1 MNETELRERLLDLAG
16 DAPSRPVAPAR
27 LLRRARRR
35 VVLTIA
41 ASVAV
46 AILVL
51 AAGIAG
57 LRALQ
62 ASRSVPAD
70 HSVTPPDSTFGQVH
84 GWIAFRDG
92 EELVAVD
99 PADPTVSVPLG
110 NSLGADP
117 IAWSRDGTRLL
128 LRPHPEIALEFH
140 GGEWWVGTA
149 PTASPLELFVLD
161 QDATITQITHG
172 DRKSASGTWGSFSP
186 DGTQVAYA
194 CCGSSRGPFVVD
206 ADGGKARRLG
216 EPCERTDIQG
226 GRTVELCGEPLSE
239 WANWSPDGTQIA
251 WIDFV
256 EDSDTYGHHAWTLSF
271 VRPDGTGLRTEVVQL
286 PGGAGGLVWSPDGA
300 QLAFWMVVPDPGADP
315 TVAGLGE
322 GGDFPAQIFV
332 INADGSGLRQ
342 LTEDGDNRW
351 PTWSPDGSRIAFT
364 RGELSFKTAPDGS
377 QAAFV
382 RPGTRQLF
390 TIALDGGDL
399 RRVDGVMPDGP
410 IAWNPVR

>member
-1 MNETELRERLLDLAG
+1 MNETELRERLLDLA
-16 DAPSRPVAPAR
+16 DDSPSRPVAPPR

-35 VVLTIA
+35 AILTIA
-41 ASVAV
+41 TSVAV

-62 ASRSVPAD
+62 GSRDVPAD
-70 HSVTPPDSTFGQVH
+70 HSVTPPDNTFGQVH
-84 GWIAFRDG
+84 GWIAFRHGDQ
-92 EELVAVD
+92 LVAVD
-99 PADPTVSVPLG
+99 PADPTVSVALG

-140 GGEWWVGTA
+140 GGGWWVGTA
-149 PTASPLELFVLD
+149 PTGAPLELFVLD
-161 QDATITQITHG
+161 QDGTHTQITHG
-172 DRKSASGTWGSFSP
+172 GRRDASGTWGSFSP

-194 CCGSSRGPFVVD
+194 CCGSSRGPYVVD
-206 ADGGKARRLG
+206 ADGGNARRLG
-216 EPCERTDIQG
+216 EPCERTDVQG
-226 GRTVELCGEPLSE
+226 RSVEVCGEPLSE
-239 WANWSPDGTQIA
+239 WAAWSPDGTQIA

-271 VRPDGTGLRTEVVQL
+271 VRPDGTGLRTEVVHL
-286 PGGAGGLVWSPDGA
+286 PGGAGGLVWSPDGT
-300 QLAFWMVVPDPGADP
+300 QLGFWMVVPDPGTDP

-364 RGELSFKTAPDGS
+364 RGELSFKSAPDGS

-390 TIALDGGDL
+390 TIARDGSDL
-399 RRVDGVMPDGP
+399 RRVDGVIPDGP